1 MKNARGL
8 ISRPSPYPVRETA
21 DRLEAILKSK
31 GIRIFARIDQ
41 AAEAAAAGLTMP
53 AMELLIFGN
62 PKGGTPV
69 MLADPEAGIDLPLKA
84 LIWQDS
90 NGKAWL
96 VMNDPAYL
104 RERFGLSNDLIQP
117 LAKATVLL
125 LAAVDAG

>member
-1 MKNARGL
+1 MKNARGV

-31 GIRIFARIDQ
+31 DIRVFARIDQ

-53 AMELLIFGN
+53 PMELLIFGN

-84 LIWQDS
+84 LVWQDS
-90 NGKAWL
+90 KGKAWL
-96 VMNDPAYL
+96 ALNDPAYL
-104 RERFGLSNDLIQP
+104 RERFGLSNALIQP
-117 LAKATVLL
+117 LAKVTVLL
-125 LAAVDAG
+125 LAAIDAG